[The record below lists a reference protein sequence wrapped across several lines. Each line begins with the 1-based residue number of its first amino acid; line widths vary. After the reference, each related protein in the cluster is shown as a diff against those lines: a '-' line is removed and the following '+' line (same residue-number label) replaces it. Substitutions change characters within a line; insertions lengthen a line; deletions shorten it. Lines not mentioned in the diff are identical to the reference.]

1 MSKSVKSSLLI
12 GVLAIGLA
20 ACTTTK
26 PTVDHIN
33 LQDQQKLAVSNAKV
47 TNKQELNLKDKR
59 ELLAEK
65 IKLADF
71 SIRGINDPIFIDF
84 LLSDGNISKQDKQ
97 CVFKNID
104 RKAFYKLS
112 NHSIEYFI
120 DNHSENTDLYLDKLD
135 RLISIVD
142 IFYNHSGPVD
152 FDDKNLSASPALTI
166 LSEEDSLIFQEMIK
180 DEYYKDLLIMIGQPA
195 EVNGSVFDFSV
206 MKLLILTNFVRESE
220 QQCNLNSTP
229 LRYKLL
235 SQELKSN

>member
-1 MSKSVKSSLLI
+1 M
-12 GVLAIGLA
+12 LAISLT
-20 ACTTTK
+20 ACASNK
-26 PTVDHIN
+26 PTTVSLN
-33 LQDQQKLAVSNAKV
+33 TQLEQKLAVPRASV
-47 TNKQELNLKDKR
+47 IIKQELSFEDKK

-65 IKLADF
+65 IRLADF

-84 LLSDGNISKQDKQ
+84 LLSDSTISKEDKQ

-112 NHSIEYFI
+112 NHSIKYFI

-152 FDDKNLSASPALTI
+152 FDDKDLSASPALTL
-166 LSEEDSLIFQEMIK
+166 LSEKNALIFQEMIK
-180 DEYYKDLLIMIGQPA
+180 DEHYKDLLIMIGQPA

-206 MKLLILTNFVRESE
+206 MKFLILTNFVRESE
-220 QQCNLNSTP
+220 QQCDLNSAP
-229 LRYKLL
+229 LRYEIL
-235 SQELKSN
+235 SQELKST